1 MSKTKF
7 LNLLLFVFAGSMLFA
22 QSDKKNNKNYDS
34 PEDFRVISSNS
45 SYVEFEFTP
54 KYTSSVEFLNAAHN
68 SSQTGKPDLGSRNFP
83 VVTPGD
89 INNRIEIID
98 VKYEDLSN
106 VDVKPVPT
114 PKRGNNKLEVLYEY
128 NYDNTVY
135 SSNALYPKVNAEF
148 IQDGKFRNKYFGI
161 AQIYP
166 VQYNPLNKSVR
177 RVTYIRVRVAFG
189 KNPVFTIKP
198 QSKLETD
205 FLRDI
210 SINWENSIN
219 WVTPEFNSYKSSI
232 QNSVLATGD
241 FFKIEVKETGI
252 YKIDKNFLSSAGINT
267 ANIDPR
273 TIKIYGNGGKELPYL
288 NSAPV
293 PEDLVQNA
301 IFVSGESDGVFNDND
316 FILFYGLSPH
326 QWIQQGNTYVH
337 KINTYSNVNYYWIT
351 YGGTNGI
358 RMQEIQSSNLPNIN
372 PLGSFTDKIYD
383 EPEVNNLGSTG
394 NLWVSQRIGYGESF
408 SFNKQLPGYVAGTD
422 IKCLL
427 VLGNGTTNNDAYYSV
442 TDNTSGFSNT
452 YSVYAV
458 NGVFSHITLS
468 TTPIP
473 TFQYP
478 LNSGN
483 TMNLK
488 ATLTQAS
495 NVPSVSGYYDYLEV
509 FYSRGLNT
517 AENNI
522 LKISSTD
529 TIGVIEYQASP
540 FNSNTVK
547 VFKVSSQNDV
557 QILNPISYSG
567 GTVRFQDNAN
577 LITSVKDFYV
587 VGDNSYKTPVSI
599 SSRIPNQNLRG
610 ISDGADYIIF
620 TTTDFLSAAN
630 RIKTQKEAPGQGSP
644 NYLKTLVVDLNQ
656 LYNEFSGGLT
666 DPVAMR
672 NFLKYAYNN
681 WTRRPVYVLFLGDG
695 SFDYKNIY
703 NLSIKNFVPPIE
715 RTDPSMNEI
724 SSYNSD
730 DFITDINEDNASPE
744 AVRTDFSSGRFC
756 VNSLRDANATVDK
769 IIQYESNQNIGIWK
783 KKIMYVG
790 DDGWTTENNQG
801 EEGDLHTRQCE
812 TIAETYTTKDF
823 EKEKVYIVS
832 YPAVITPQG
841 RRKPGANID
850 IIKGWNEGR
859 LLINYTGH
867 GSTDLWAHEHVFV
880 KDESIPL
887 MKNKNR
893 YPIVTIASCDLA
905 RWDDPFII
913 SAAEQLVY
921 IPEAGAIGVIA
932 ATRPVYANFNEI
944 FNNALWNNI
953 MFYKDTLNLPIR
965 IGKAMY
971 NVKNQLGTIGENDM
985 KFCLIG
991 DPTLRVSIP
1000 QYFTRIDSI
1009 NSRSIVSDTAI
1020 VKSLQKMRI
1029 SGSVLKT
1036 DSTFWNNFNGDID
1049 IKVLDVDK
1057 NITILDFGRTFN
1069 YRLDGGTIYKGT
1081 AKVVN
1086 GLWSIEF
1093 IVPKDISYSS
1103 GNGKILGYFN
1113 NTSFEGSGYTD
1124 KFILSGLDT
1133 NAVADTIGPQISLFM
1148 DSRNFRSGD
1157 VVNQN
1162 AKLIADLYDE
1172 SGINLTGTIGHK
1184 IEAVMNNNDNNKLD
1198 LTQYYNTT
1206 NSYQYGTVEYSFDGL
1221 PDGSYSLRFKAW
1233 DTYNNF
1239 KETSVNFEVKS
1250 TSALVVSNLFNYPN
1264 PMKDVTNFTFQH
1276 NFDIPLNADIFIYS
1290 VAGRKIQTIKR
1301 TNITGKSVSIEW
1313 DGKDADG
1320 DYISNGTYIYK
1331 VIIKS
1336 EDGSFSN
1343 VQTGKLAKLK

>member
-7 LNLLLFVFAGSMLFA
+7 LNLLLFVLAGSVLFA

-34 PEDFRVISSNS
+34 PLDFRVISSNS

-68 SSQTGKPDLGSRNFP
+68 SSLTGKPDLGSRNFP
-83 VVTPGD
+83 VITPGEV
-89 INNRIEIID
+89 NNRIEIID
-98 VKYEDLSN
+98 VKYEDLLN

-148 IQDGKFRNKYFGI
+148 IQDGKFRNKYFGL

-166 VQYNPLNKSVR
+166 VQFNPLNKSVR
-177 RVTYIRVRVAFG
+177 RITYIRVRVAYG
-189 KNPVFTIKP
+189 KSPVYSAKP

-205 FLRDI
+205 FLRGI

-219 WVTPEFNSYKSSI
+219 WVTPEFNSYKATI

-241 FFKIEVKETGI
+241 FFKMEVKETGI
-252 YKIDKNFLSSAGINT
+252 YRIDKNFLSSAGINT

-273 TIKIYGNGGKELPYL
+273 TIKIYGNGGRELPYL

-293 PEDLVQNA
+293 PEDLVQNP
-301 IFVSGESDGVFNDND
+301 IYVSGESDGVFNDND

-326 QWIQQGNTYVH
+326 QWIQQGSSYFH
-337 KINTYSNVNYYWIT
+337 KLNTYSNVNYYWIT
-351 YGGTNGI
+351 YGGSNGI
-358 RMQEIQSSNLPNIN
+358 RMPEIQSSNLPNIS

-394 NLWVSQRIGYGESF
+394 NLWVSQRIGYGEPFSF
-408 SFNKQLPGYVAGTD
+408 SKQLPGYLSGTD
-422 IKCLL
+422 IKCKL
-427 VLGNGTTNNDAYYSV
+427 VLGNGTINSDAYYSV
-442 TDNTSGFSNT
+442 TDNNSGFSNA

-458 NGVFSHITLS
+458 NGVFSHISLS
-468 TTPIP
+468 EVN
-473 TFQYP
+473 FQYP
-478 LNSGN
+478 LNSGSS
-483 TMNLK
+483 MNLK
-488 ATLTQAS
+488 ATLTQAY
-495 NVPSVSGYYDYLEV
+495 NVPTVSGYYDYLEV

-517 AENNI
+517 AENNL
-522 LKISSTD
+522 LKISSFD
-529 TIGVIEYQASP
+529 TVGTIEYQVSP
-540 FNSNTVK
+540 FNSSTVK
-547 VFKVSSQNDV
+547 VFKVASQTDIKIV
-557 QILNPISYSG
+557 NPISYSG

-587 VGDNSYKTPVSI
+587 AGDNSYKTPVSI
-599 SSRIPNQNLRG
+599 TGKVPNQNLRG
-610 ISDGADYIIF
+610 ISDGADYIIY
-620 TTTDFLSAAN
+620 TTSDFVSAAN
-630 RIKTQKEAPGQGSP
+630 RIKAQKEAPGEGSP
-644 NYLKTLVVDLNQ
+644 NYLKTIVIDINQ
-656 LYNEFSGGLT
+656 VYNEFSGGLT

-681 WTRRPVYVLFLGDG
+681 WVRRPMYVLFLGDG
-695 SFDYKNIY
+695 SFDYKNIF
-703 NLSIKNFVPPIE
+703 NLSSKNFVPPIE
-715 RTDPSMNEI
+715 RTDPGMNEI

-730 DFITDINEDNASPE
+730 DFITDINEDYPSPE

-756 VNSLRDANATVDK
+756 INTLRDANAIVDK
-769 IIQYESNQNIGIWK
+769 IIQYESSQNIGIWK
-783 KKIMYVG
+783 KKIMYCA

-859 LLINYTGH
+859 LLINWTGH
-867 GSTDLWAHEHVFV
+867 GSIDLWAHEHVFV

-921 IPEAGAIGVIA
+921 IPEAGAAAVIA
-932 ATRPVYANFNEI
+932 ATRPVYANYNEI
-944 FNNALWNNI
+944 FNNTLWNNI

-971 NVKNQLGTIGENDM
+971 NVKNQLSSIGENDM

-1009 NSRSIVSDTAI
+1009 NSKSIVNDTAI
-1020 VKSLQKMRI
+1020 VKSLQRMRI
-1029 SGSVLKT
+1029 SGSILKT

-1049 IKVLDVDK
+1049 LKVLDVDK

-1093 IVPKDISYSS
+1093 IVPKDISYNS

-1113 NTSFEGSGYTD
+1113 NTSYEGSGYTD

-1162 AKLIADLYDE
+1162 AKLIADLFDV

-1184 IEAVMNNNDNNKLD
+1184 IEAVLNNNDNNKLD

-1206 NSYQYGTVEYSFDGL
+1206 NGYQYGSVEYSFDGL

-1250 TSALVVSNLFNYPN
+1250 TSSLVVSNLFNYPN
-1264 PMKDVTNFTFQH
+1264 PMKDMTNFTFQH
-1276 NFDIPLNADIFIYS
+1276 NFDIPLSADIYIYS

-1301 TNITGKSVSIEW
+1301 TNIIGKSVSIEW

-1320 DYISNGTYIYK
+1320 DYIANGTYIYK